1 MLTEIRQIA
10 LQYMVLIRKKQDPK
24 WLLELIANKTFQV
37 THILIT
43 LYSLNLSYN
52 RAYMILM
59 LSYVL

>member
-1 MLTEIRQIA
+1 MFTEMRQVA
-10 LQYMVLIRKKQDPK
+10 LQYKVLIRKKQGLI
-24 WLLELIANKTFQV
+24 WLLKLITNNTFQV
-37 THILIT
+37 TYILIT